1 VGPSGYDDWAR
12 RRLALLAQVSER
24 FAGAGLDVDRVL
36 EVVCRT
42 IAETIRDACAVS
54 LLADDGETLGRT
66 HICHVDPDAEA
77 SVRTTMSRVPP
88 KVGDGSALGRV
99 AASRQ
104 PLFQPVVPPEVMRH
118 AEPAYRA
125 HLERYPFDSLIVV
138 PLLRA
143 DRLLGTMTVS
153 RAGKPYDE
161 DDLLLV
167 GQLADRAAS
176 AIAHARLLEQER
188 AAVQVRDDFLAI
200 AGHELRTPLTALQ
213 LQLDVMRQHPGGD
226 PVQAARIERA
236 VRSAGKLAELVDEML
251 DVSRLTTGRLT
262 LHPEPLDLAEVVT
275 AVCVKLEPSAT
286 RAGCL
291 LRAHVPEEVRGSWD
305 RLRIEQVVGNLL
317 SNAIKYGAGKPVE
330 VTVRGADDVA
340 SIVVRDQGIGIDDA
354 DRRRIFGRFERAV
367 SDRHYGGFGLGLWIT
382 RQIVEASGGTVEVES
397 TPGKGATFTVV
408 LPRAAQ

>member
-12 RRLALLAQVSER
+12 RRLALLAQVTER

-42 IAETIRDACAVS
+42 IAETIRDACAIS
-54 LLADDGETLGRT
+54 LLGDDGETLGRT
-66 HICHVDPDAEA
+66 HICHVDPEAEA
-77 SVRTTMSRVPP
+77 SVRTTIGRVPP

-104 PLFQPVVPPEVMRH
+104 PLFQPVVPPEVMQH

-125 HLERYPFDSLIVV
+125 HLQRFPFDSLIVV

-143 DRLLGTMTVS
+143 ERLLGTMTVT
-153 RAGKPYDE
+153 RAGAPYDE

-176 AIAHARLLEQER
+176 AIAHARVLEQER

-213 LQLDVMRQHPGGD
+213 LQLDIMRQHASD
-226 PVQAARIERA
+226 PNQDARIARA

-262 LHPEPLDLAEVVT
+262 LRPEPLDLAEVVT
-275 AVCVKLEPSAT
+275 GVCVKLEPSAT

-291 LRAHVPEEVRGSWD
+291 LRAHVPEEVHGAWD
-305 RLRIEQVVGNLL
+305 RMRIEQVVGNLL
-317 SNAIKYGAGKPVE
+317 SNAIKYGPGKPIE
-330 VTVRGADDVA
+330 ITVHGGDGVA
-340 SIVVRDQGIGIDDA
+340 SIVVRDHGIGIGDA
-354 DRRRIFGRFERAV
+354 DLRRIFGRFERAV

-397 TPGKGATFTVV
+397 TPGQGATFTVV